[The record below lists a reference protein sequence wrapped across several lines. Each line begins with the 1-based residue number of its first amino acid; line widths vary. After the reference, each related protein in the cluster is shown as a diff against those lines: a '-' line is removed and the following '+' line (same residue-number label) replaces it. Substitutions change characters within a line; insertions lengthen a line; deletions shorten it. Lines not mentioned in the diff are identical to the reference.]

1 MGYFRIPAGFSWL
14 RCVSAVIYRRAEVAM
29 RIGRFHG
36 RRRIQHWAFNQLY
49 RHDRWL
55 YDPLAHIVFSGEW
68 DRWRRVA
75 LPFVNGSPV
84 LDLGCG
90 TRALLPTLAGE
101 GRFAVGLE
109 RSPSMLA
116 AARKRLGPAD
126 RTHSRRRARSP
137 VRRSFLRIGGR
148 DLPSPVLY
156 PRRPDAR

>member
-1 MGYFRIPAGFSWL
+1 
-14 RCVSAVIYRRAEVAM
+14 M

-90 TRALLPTLAGE
+90 TGALLPLLAGE

-116 AARKRLGPAD
+116 AARKRWVRQTALIRGDALI
-126 RTHSRRRARSP
+126 SRSP
-137 VRRSFLRIGGR
+137 IIPSDRWSRPSQPRISSTTGRSMRSRGSSGR
-148 DLPSPVLY
+148 VAPSWSS
-156 PRRPDAR
+156 